1 MKEVIG
7 HILFVL
13 LIVIVV
19 GLIVSWP
26 VMMLWNECLVGAV
39 SIVNPIGWLQAW
51 GLMVLFGLLFK
62 TSASTKN

>member
-13 LIVIVV
+13 SIVIIV

-26 VMMLWNECLVGAV
+26 VMMLWNECLVGA
-39 SIVNPIGWLQAW
+39 INGVNPIGWLQAW

-62 TSASTKN
+62 TSASTKK

>member
-13 LIVIVV
+13 SIVIVV

-26 VMMLWNECLVGAV
+26 VMMLWNECLVGA
-39 SIVNPIGWLQAW
+39 INGVNPIGWLQAW

-62 TSASTKN
+62 TSASNKK

>member
-7 HILFVL
+7 HILFVF

-26 VMMLWNECLVGAV
+26 IMILWNECLVGA
-39 SIVNPIGWLQAW
+39 ITGVNPIGWLQAW

-62 TSASTKN
+62 TSATTKK

>member
-26 VMMLWNECLVGAV
+26 VMMLWNECLVSAING
-39 SIVNPIGWLQAW
+39 VNPIGWLQAW
-51 GLMVLFGLLFK
+51 GLMILFGLLFK
-62 TSASTKN
+62 TSATTKK